1 LVRYRKACNSDLNKK
16 RLKKMQRDKI
26 YGMVILGVSV
36 ALLVYLSLAD
46 WAWILCMPASVP
58 NASIPFFSLLI
69 QTRIVFGWEWY
80 VILPLWLVTVLI
92 FGIAAWIGW
101 TMMTTPPP
109 VPLEELEELGLDDEE
124 ESG

>member
-1 LVRYRKACNSDLNKK
+1 
-16 RLKKMQRDKI
+16 MQRDKI
-26 YGMVILGVSV
+26 YGGIILGVSV

-46 WAWILCMPASVP
+46 WAWILCMPA
-58 NASIPFFSLLI
+58 ASFKTNVLLFSQLI
-69 QTRIVFGWEWY
+69 ASGLVFGWEWY

>member
-1 LVRYRKACNSDLNKK
+1 
-16 RLKKMQRDKI
+16 MQRDKI
-26 YGMVILGVSV
+26 YGAIILGVSA
-36 ALLVYLSLAD
+36 ALLIYLSLAD
-46 WAWILCMPASVP
+46 WAWIVCMPPMQPATTGFGAEIKV
-58 NASIPFFSLLI
+58 AFAWLI
-69 QTRIVFGWEWY
+69 EMNLVFGWEWY

-124 ESG
+124 ESS